1 MKKKKEQIMNSD
13 KNTPKLL
20 GAAFL
25 FVMVASILSGL
36 LLTSVVVSGGVSD
49 ILVNISDNPTLMRLS
64 SVVGL
69 VTSAGI
75 VVLAVLLY
83 VVLHKQNKII
93 ALVALGWWLT
103 EAITL
108 AVSKIGLFALIPLSL
123 EFVEA
128 GAPAASH
135 FQTLG
140 DFLYS
145 GVFQQGDNIH
155 MLFYC
160 LGGILWFYLFY
171 RSKYIPRVIS
181 VFGLAI
187 ESLALIGMVLLLFAV
202 SDNMLFFYPIIVLE
216 LTIGLWLMVKGIR
229 VGSEIK

>member
-1 MKKKKEQIMNSD
+1 MNES
-13 KNTPKLL
+13 KNTPRLL

-25 FVMVASILSGL
+25 FVFVASLISTQLV
-36 LLTSVVVSGGVSD
+36 TSVVGSGSISD
-49 ILVNISDNPTLMRLS
+49 ILVNISDNLTLMRISILA
-64 SVVGL
+64 GL
-69 VTSAGI
+69 VTSIGI

-93 ALVALGWWLT
+93 ALVALGWWLA

-123 EFVEA
+123 EFVVA
-128 GAPAASH
+128 GAPEPSY

-140 DFLYS
+140 DFLYY
-145 GVFQQGDNIH
+145 GAFQKGDDIH

-171 RSKYIPRVIS
+171 RSRYIPRVLS
-181 VFGLAI
+181 VLGLAI
-187 ESLALIGMVLLLFAV
+187 ESLALIGMVLLLFDV
-202 SDNMLFFYPIIVLE
+202 RVNILFFYPIAVLE
-216 LTIGLWLMVKGIR
+216 LAIGLWLMVKGIR
-229 VGSEIK
+229 DGSETK

>member
-1 MKKKKEQIMNSD
+1 MNSD
-13 KNTPKLL
+13 KNTPRLL

-36 LLTSVVVSGGVSD
+36 LLTSVVGSGSISD
-49 ILVNISDNPTLMRLS
+49 ILMNISDNLTLMRTS
-64 SVVGL
+64 IVVGL
-69 VTSAGI
+69 VTSIGI

-83 VVLHKQNKII
+83 IVLHKQNKII
-93 ALVALGWWLT
+93 ALVALGWWLA

-108 AVSKIGLFALIPLSL
+108 AVSKIGAFALIPLSL

-128 GAPAASH
+128 GAPAASY

-140 DFLYS
+140 DFLYY
-145 GVFQQGDNIH
+145 GAFQKGDDIH

-171 RSKYIPRVIS
+171 RSRYIPRVLS

-187 ESLALIGMVLLLFAV
+187 ESLALIGMVLWLFAV

-216 LTIGLWLMVKGIR
+216 LTIGVWLIAKGIR
-229 VGSEIK
+229 DGSEAK